1 MLIGVLILY
10 SVGMYMWGYHTALSD
25 VKSDMRYIEKRM
37 QESKR
42 CDDAKERGC
51 NG

>member
-25 VKSDMRYIEKRM
+25 VKSDMRRMEKIM
-37 QESKR
+37 QDSKQ
-42 CDDAKERGC
+42 C
-51 NG
+51 NDVKGRE

>member
-25 VKSDMRYIEKRM
+25 VKSDMRRMEKRM
-37 QESKR
+37 QDLKR
-42 CDDAKERGC
+42 CNDVKERE
-51 NG
+51 